1 MIWSSTSL
9 QTQVRVTI
17 MPYSSQQL
25 LQMQACWN
33 IKNFSGGCV
42 FFGMMKC
49 MDVYPQYRYFMSLHK
64 TSETVLHAMCS
75 QQFWHLYVSNFLFL
89 YFIATSC
96 LIFLSPEIQQLDR
109 TIGYVLDVSGNLD
122 TSLGLFINPH
132 SPKVVR
138 STAKSTKIQRMATAV
153 DIKYESA
160 LGVWSQNNHSGSL
173 SLSVDESLGQRWRNC
188 SLCKGEKQ
196 VYKVTAASV
205 CAAGECSSACKELSS
220 ITFCGRLPH
229 TGKARCQL
237 ELAVLPRRG
246 ENKSSFFSALVTC
259 YSFLY
264 QAYAADS
271 NETSRY
277 S

>member
-9 QTQVRVTI
+9 QTQVRFTI

-49 MDVYPQYRYFMSLHK
+49 MYVYPQYGYFMSLHK
-64 TSETVLHAMCS
+64 TSETVLRAMCS

-96 LIFLSPEIQQLDR
+96 SIFLSPEIQQLDR

-160 LGVWSQNNHSGSL
+160 LGVWSQNNHVRVSESECWWEPGAMVEKLQSL
-173 SLSVDESLGQRWRNC
+173 QRWEAGLQGDGSI
-188 SLCKGEKQ
+188 SLCIRWVLQCMQGALFHYLLWQ
-196 VYKVTAASV
+196 VASHRKSKVPARTGCAAS
-205 CAAGECSSACKELSS
+205 
-220 ITFCGRLPH
+220 
-229 TGKARCQL
+229 Q
-237 ELAVLPRRG
+237 RR
-246 ENKSSFFSALVTC
+246 E
-259 YSFLY
+259 
-264 QAYAADS
+264 
-271 NETSRY
+271 
-277 S
+277 